1 MSKVYAFAGTSTL
14 KGATKLRVAND
25 IMRIKVLAKGG
36 HENITM
42 IELPNPMNKI
52 DAARFLLEL
61 DEFQG
66 AVEQQAL
73 MDYLESKG
81 ETIEA
86 PETAEVEEPAAET
99 VKEVNDDVADEVEA
113 DFEEEVNDE
122 DLEDAPF

>member
-66 AVEQQAL
+66 AVDQQAL

-81 ETIEA
+81 EAVEA
-86 PETAEVEEPAAET
+86 PEPVAEAVE
-99 VKEVNDDVADEVEA
+99 EVNDEVAEEVEA

>member
-1 MSKVYAFAGTSTL
+1 MSKVYAFAGTSAL
-14 KGATKLRVAND
+14 KGVTKLRVAND

-81 ETIEA
+81 EAVEA
-86 PETAEVEEPAAET
+86 PEPIEAAEP
-99 VKEVNDDVADEVEA
+99 VAEEVNDEVADEVEA

>member
-1 MSKVYAFAGTSTL
+1 MSKVYAFAGTSAL
-14 KGATKLRVAND
+14 KGVTKLRVAND

-42 IELPNPMNKI
+42 IELPTPMNKI

-66 AVEQQAL
+66 AVDQQAL

-81 ETIEA
+81 EAVEA
-86 PETAEVEEPAAET
+86 PVAVETEEPVAE
-99 VKEVNDDVADEVEA
+99 EVNDEVSEESDTEFVDEVT
-113 DFEEEVNDE
+113 DE